1 MSDCFVL
8 YLLLTCMK
16 KKTSGADKFTNNN
29 IINFCSVKKR
39 TDMNVQ
45 SRDYK
50 KRQQNKRHMRINMQN
65 VTGRLRNL
73 KQRFCR

>member
-29 IINFCSVKKR
+29 GKKKWPQCEYR
-39 TDMNVQ
+39 TGTERV
-45 SRDYK
+45 
-50 KRQQNKRHMRINMQN
+50 
-65 VTGRLRNL
+65 L
-73 KQRFCR
+73 

>member
-29 IINFCSVKKR
+29 MAVQTVRKLRMKELFINPSASV
-39 TDMNVQ
+39 
-45 SRDYK
+45 
-50 KRQQNKRHMRINMQN
+50 
-65 VTGRLRNL
+65 
-73 KQRFCR
+73 